1 MIWQMFVDAFNIVF
15 PIIPVLKRPS
25 LANASL
31 ILFIFIMLWLV
42 YHYIYQRFLRQ
53 EIRPLLAALRQARA
67 LLQRPAEVSQEDHLE
82 QVRQYMKADPRLG
95 GLWDEYERT
104 FIRSDAATG
113 IEAIYSTVDAE
124 FFFNEERILA
134 AQGMNLQ
141 VYQAIPGYLT
151 GMGILGTFWGLT
163 VGLSQVNLASQD
175 IEVLR
180 EGIRG
185 LLEGIGTKFSTSLW
199 GLVLSLLVSWY
210 EKRKRNQVR
219 HEIRD
224 LQELLDQLCRR
235 RPQEA
240 WLADMLG
247 ENRRQTAALDRV
259 NSEMAEALAEAVSR
273 QFTRSV
279 TPALNS
285 LVGAIE
291 ELNRSG
297 TSQVAQAISE
307 GAGKQMAL
315 LGQVLDNVQL
325 TLANTVS
332 QSGELQEKLHIR
344 MGEQVQDMSST
355 VRSVLDLAVSRQ
367 EEMSRQTE
375 KKLQMVLQVMAENL
389 TRQQDHLEQTT
400 GRIGEDFVLK
410 MDNIVSYMGTLLD
423 SFEERSLQN
432 LTQVSS
438 ELTQG
443 TKRELGSVGDTLRTV
458 QSALSDTTERAGN
471 LQREL
476 NEQTG
481 SNIRVMARTVQEILD
496 MAVERQGAMNAQTEV
511 KIQQV
516 LDLLTLSLT
525 QQQAEMLST
534 VERTNAVQQQLHDQ
548 TGEHIRT
555 MSTTVHEVLD
565 GALSRQQEMGDRT
578 QQKMQQVLD
587 IMAVNLA
594 RQQASIEATTRQ
606 AGLEFAASMG
616 SVSKETAGV
625 MERFEQNMTHESGRM
640 SAEFRQ
646 MADGFR
652 QSFAEVAGRYQEERQ
667 QLAELLNQVRDT
679 VAMFQDNV
687 VKSGIAAA
695 AFGEAATP
703 VRDSVGHLKAT
714 LSEMQTFQQAFA
726 DIVQESERQ
735 MAAHLVNSQQS
746 NDTVRESLQLTQSSW
761 QAYETKFGLVRGDLD
776 AVFDSLAEGLREY
789 RTVTDE
795 SLSQFLERTQQSLSQ
810 CVGHLSTAIEEL
822 GETVED
828 LYPVLEKSKNS

>member
-1 MIWQMFVDAFNIVF
+1 MMMQMFLDAFNIVF
-15 PIIPVLKRPS
+15 PIIPVLNRPS

-31 ILFIFIMLWLV
+31 ILFIFFMLWMV

-53 EIRPLLAALRQARA
+53 EIRPLLAALQQAREA
-67 LLQRPAEVSQEDHLE
+67 LPCPQEVSREAHLE
-82 QVRQYMKADPRLG
+82 AVRRHMKADPRLG

-104 FIRSDAATG
+104 FIHSDAATG
-113 IEAIYSTVDAE
+113 KTEVYSTVDAE
-124 FFFNEERILA
+124 LFFNEERILA

-219 HEIRD
+219 HQIRD
-224 LQELLDQLCRR
+224 LQELMDALCPR

-247 ENRRQTAALDRV
+247 ENRRQTVALDRV
-259 NSEMAEALAEAVSR
+259 NNEMAEALAEAVSR
-273 QFTRSV
+273 QFARSV

-297 TSQVAQAISE
+297 TQQVAQAISD
-307 GAGKQMAL
+307 GAGKQMTL

-332 QSGELQEKLHIR
+332 QSGELQEKLHAR
-344 MGEQVQDMSST
+344 MGEQVQDMSAT
-355 VRSVLDLAVSRQ
+355 VRNVLDLAVTRQ
-367 EEMSRQTE
+367 QDMNAQTE
-375 KKLQMVLQVMAENL
+375 QKLQKVLEVMADSL

-400 GRIGEDFVLK
+400 GRISQDFVVK
-410 MDNIVSYMGTLLD
+410 MDNIVGYMGTLLD

-432 LTQVSS
+432 LTHVST

-458 QSALSDTTERAGN
+458 QTALSDTTERAGN
-471 LQREL
+471 LQKEL

-496 MAVERQGAMNAQTEV
+496 MAVERQGAMNAQTEA

-525 QQQAEMLST
+525 QQQAEMMST

-555 MSTTVHEVLD
+555 MSATVHEVLD
-565 GALSRQQEMGDRT
+565 GALVRQQEMGDKT

-587 IMAVNLA
+587 IMAANLS

-606 AGLEFAASMG
+606 AGIEFAASMS
-616 SVSKETAGV
+616 SVSQETAGV
-625 MERFEQNMTHESGRM
+625 MERFERNMNAESGRM
-640 SAEFRQ
+640 SAEFQQ

-652 QSFAEVAGRYQEERQ
+652 RTFAEVAGRYQSERE
-667 QLAELLNQVRDT
+667 QLAELLTQVRDT
-679 VAMFQDNV
+679 VTLFQENV
-687 VKSGIAAA
+687 VKSGVAAE
-695 AFGEAATP
+695 AFGEAAVP

-714 LSEMQTFQQAFA
+714 LTEMKTFQEAFG
-726 DIVQESERQ
+726 DIVRESERQ
-735 MAAHLVNSQQS
+735 MAAHLVNSQQTH
-746 NDTVRESLQLTQSSW
+746 DTIRESLQLTQHSW

-776 AVFDSLAEGLREY
+776 AVFESLAAGLREY

-810 CVGHLSTAIEEL
+810 CVNHLSTAIEEL